1 MLLFFAAP
9 GLDVCFWKL
18 AEAAGCT
25 VPLLTTTTHASGPV
39 MLPAIQQGQKACSG
53 NSRSLFMSAE
63 DRRKVSLSV
72 DEDRLPALIN
82 DWLAGREK
90 LDYLFSVS
98 YGHGNK
104 VSSTEIR

>member
-1 MLLFFAAP
+1 
-9 GLDVCFWKL
+9 
-18 AEAAGCT
+18 
-25 VPLLTTTTHASGPV
+25 
-39 MLPAIQQGQKACSG
+39 
-53 NSRSLFMSAE
+53 MSAE
-63 DRRKVSLSV
+63 DRRKVSLSA
-72 DEDRLPALIN
+72 DEDRLPALTN